1 MLNEKVGSTDQHYFY
16 RLLADLRN
24 RKKTSIGR
32 KQPPRAAEGS
42 NGFNVII

>member
-24 RKKTSIGR
+24 RKKQASV
-32 KQPPRAAEGS
+32 ES
-42 NGFNVII
+42 NPLEQQKVVMASM